1 MDLKENLL
9 HGSES
14 SIAEPVQTIREGLPR
29 PRSGEFRALFEGNTP
44 WHWGIVC
51 SPVGVHRATIWA
63 EVNAA
68 LKANGEGES
77 KTNARTAA
85 AEWRREAV
93 TKIVIHTHA
102 TTTTNITKATQQLT
116 HKTETTTRYTLS
128 TYTRTHTHAYI
139 IISKMKKP
147 LRKWINLR

>member
-68 LKANGEGES
+68 LKADGEGES
-77 KTNARTAA
+77 KTNASTAA
-85 AEWRREAV
+85 TAAENKERSSNENSN
-93 TKIVIHTHA
+93 THSCNNNKNNSNQHYKSNA
-102 TTTTNITKATQQLT
+102 AFTLNRNNNTEHSLNIYTN
-116 HKTETTTRYTLS
+116 
-128 TYTRTHTHAYI
+128 THTCVY
-139 IISKMKKP
+139 
-147 LRKWINLR
+147 NN